1 MSKQLDYVAAFNE
14 LQQIVSDIEEGE
26 ITVDELSEKVKRASE
41 LIRFCKKKLSTVES
55 DVNRILEDLE
65 KVPEDKQD

>member
-65 KVPEDKQD
+65 EVPEDKQD